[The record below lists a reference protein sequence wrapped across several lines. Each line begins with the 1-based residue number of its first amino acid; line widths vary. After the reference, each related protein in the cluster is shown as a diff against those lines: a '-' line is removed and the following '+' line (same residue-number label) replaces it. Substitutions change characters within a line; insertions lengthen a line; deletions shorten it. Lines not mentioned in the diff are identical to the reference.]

1 VFIYS
6 SSAINISETCIRI
19 MQVILGKGDRKT
31 SLNETDLW
39 TQKGGETT
47 YETDDETEGETCK
60 K

>member
-1 VFIYS
+1 
-6 SSAINISETCIRI
+6 
-19 MQVILGKGDRKT
+19 MQVTLGKGDRKT

-47 YETDDETEGETCK
+47 YETDDETGGETFVETCK